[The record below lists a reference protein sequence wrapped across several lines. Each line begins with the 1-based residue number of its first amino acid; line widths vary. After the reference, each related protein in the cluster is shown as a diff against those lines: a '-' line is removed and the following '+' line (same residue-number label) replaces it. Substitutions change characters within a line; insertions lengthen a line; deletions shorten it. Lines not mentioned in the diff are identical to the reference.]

1 MRTRLLTAA
10 ALLVALSLPSVASA
24 AGQYYYDR
32 NREVRREIREGRRE
46 IARERR
52 ELRRDLMR
60 ADNPWEARQAIRE
73 GVREIRRERREAR
86 REVRR
91 EIRERW

>member
-1 MRTRLLTAA
+1 MQLRRIVIVALAA
-10 ALLVALSLPSVASA
+10 ATLMPLVATATD
-24 AGQYYYDR
+24 QYYYERD
-32 NREVRREIREGRRE
+32 REVRREIREGRRE

-52 ELRRDLMR
+52 EMRRDVMN
-60 ADNPWEARQAIRE
+60 ADSPWEARQAIRE
-73 GVREIRRERREAR
+73 GAREIARERREAR

>member
-10 ALLVALSLPSVASA
+10 VLLAAMSLPSVAGA
-24 AGQYYYDR
+24 AGQYYSDR

-46 IARERR
+46 IDRERR
-52 ELRRDLMR
+52 EMRRDVLR
-60 ADNPWEARQAIRE
+60 ADNPWEARRAIRE
-73 GVREIRRERREAR
+73 GAREIDRERREAR

>member
-1 MRTRLLTAA
+1 VRTRLLTTA
-10 ALLVALSLPSVASA
+10 ALLVAMLLPSVANA
-24 AGQYYYDR
+24 AGQYYQSD
-32 NREVRREIREGRRE
+32 REVRREIREGRRE

-52 ELRRDLMR
+52 EM
-60 ADNPWEARQAIRE
+60 
-73 GVREIRRERREAR
+73 R

>member
-1 MRTRLLTAA
+1 MQLRRIAIAVLAA
-10 ALLVALSLPSVASA
+10 VTLAPSVASA
-24 AGQYYYDR
+24 ADQYYYGSD
-32 NREVRREIREGRRE
+32 REVRRELREGRRE

-52 ELRRDLMR
+52 ELHRDLMR
-60 ADNPWEARQAIRE
+60 ADTPREARQAIRE
-73 GVREIRRERREAR
+73 GVREIARERREAR

>member
-1 MRTRLLTAA
+1 MQLQRIAIAVLAA
-10 ALLVALSLPSVASA
+10 AILVSSVATT
-24 AGQYYYDR
+24 AGQYYSSD
-32 NREVRREIREGRRE
+32 REVRRELREGRRE

-60 ADNPWEARQAIRE
+60 ADTPWEARQAIRE
-73 GVREIRRERREAR
+73 GMREIRREQREMR

>member
-1 MRTRLLTAA
+1 MQLRRIAIAVLAA
-10 ALLVALSLPSVASA
+10 ATLAPSVATA
-24 AGQYYYDR
+24 AGQYYYDS
-32 NREVRREIREGRRE
+32 NRGVRREIREGMRE
-46 IARERR
+46 IERERR
-52 ELRRDLMR
+52 EMRRDLMR

-73 GVREIRRERREAR
+73 GVREIQRERREMR